1 LNDGRSTI
9 VADVAQALPLHRFWR
24 EQSIM
29 ATTLVNLSERPD
41 LARIT
46 GSWRWEAFFSEEDT
60 LADVLAREHAC
71 ANSAAAIP
79 AVLVLLEG
87 IEPAGMVTL
96 CLDDLSGRPELNPWL
111 AGLYVDPSYR
121 GKGYGRRLITE
132 LESLASKLQIKR
144 LSLYSSNAVGLYAN
158 AGWVTVEIFDRD
170 GKKFHIMQKHIG

>member
-1 LNDGRSTI
+1 MLERSI
-9 VADVAQALPLHRFWR
+9 ALAPWWK
-24 EQSIM
+24 QSIM

-46 GSWRWEAFFSEEDT
+46 GLWRWKAFFSEEDT

-71 ANSAAAIP
+71 ANGTAAIP
-79 AVLVLLEG
+79 TVLVLLEKT
-87 IEPAGMVTL
+87 EPAGMVTL

-121 GKGYGRRLITE
+121 GKGYGRRLVAE

-144 LSLYSSNAVGLYAN
+144 LALYTSDAVGFYAN
-158 AGWVTVEIFDRD
+158 AGWGTIETFDRN
-170 GKKFHIMQKHIG
+170 GTKFHIMQKHVG